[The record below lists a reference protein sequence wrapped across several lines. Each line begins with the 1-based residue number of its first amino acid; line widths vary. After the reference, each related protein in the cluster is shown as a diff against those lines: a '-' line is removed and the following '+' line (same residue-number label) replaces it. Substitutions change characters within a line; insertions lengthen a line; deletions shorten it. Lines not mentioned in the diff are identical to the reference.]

1 MILRGFHRL
10 HKFVTLTADVMFV
23 NGIAFLTR
31 LSRKI
36 RFLTMKHVTIHM
48 DAQLSSSL
56 KKIGRVYARVGF
68 TVNVILMDVEFG
80 KVTDELDL
88 VRVNTLV
95 AREHAA
101 EIEQGIRSIT
111 IKEHSCS

>member
-36 RFLTMKHVTIHM
+36 RLLNVEHVKTHTA
-48 DAQLSSSL
+48 AQLSSSL

-111 IKEHSCS
+111 IKEH